1 MAWVPGRQR
10 RDCPLSKLKLILNKI
25 TEEKFLPISL
35 EIRTLFEEKIYID
48 RLMQGGAEAILE
60 KGIRENG
67 YAALYAQLCN
77 YLCEERIAFKP
88 IVLNTLQ
95 TIFREIL
102 HLDITSATRA
112 KRLIGCICVISEF
125 YNTNLLPSKILF
137 NDVAARL
144 LLEKTDQSLEA
155 LCILFARVWSKVCEY
170 KPTKASLQDYLRAL
184 AVIQKDINVNIT
196 SRTRFL
202 MLDIIEKA
210 IA

>member
-1 MAWVPGRQR
+1 MAWAPGRQR

-35 EIRTLFEEKIYID
+35 EIRTLFEDKIHTD
-48 RLMQGGAEAILE
+48 RLMEGSAEAIIE
-60 KGIRENG
+60 KGVRENG

-77 YLCEERIAFKP
+77 YLCEERVAFKLV
-88 IVLNTLQ
+88 VLKSLQ

-102 HLDITSATRA
+102 QIDTTSAIRA
-112 KRLIGCICVISEF
+112 KRLVGCICVISEF
-125 YNTNLLPSKILF
+125 YNINLLPSKILF

-144 LLEKTDQSLEA
+144 LLEKTDHSLEA
-155 LCILFARVWSKVCEY
+155 LCMLFTRVWSKVCEQ
-170 KPTKASLQDYLRAL
+170 KPSKASLQDYLRTL
-184 AVIQKDINVNIT
+184 SDIQGDNDVNIT

-202 MLDIIEKA
+202 ILDIIEKD

>member
-25 TEEKFLPISL
+25 AEEKFLPISL
-35 EIRTLFEEKIYID
+35 EIRTLFEEKIHTD
-48 RLMQGGAEAILE
+48 RLMQGSAEAIIE
-60 KGIRENG
+60 KGIRETG
-67 YAALYAQLCN
+67 YATLYSQLCN
-77 YLCEERIAFKP
+77 YLCEERITFKP
-88 IVLNTLQ
+88 IVLNTLK

-102 HLDITSATRA
+102 QLDITSAIRA
-112 KRLIGCICVISEF
+112 KRLIGCTCVISEF
-125 YNTNLLPSKILF
+125 YNINLLPSKILF

-155 LCILFARVWSKVCEY
+155 LCILFARVWSKVCER
-170 KPTKASLQDYLRAL
+170 KPTKDSLQDYLRAL